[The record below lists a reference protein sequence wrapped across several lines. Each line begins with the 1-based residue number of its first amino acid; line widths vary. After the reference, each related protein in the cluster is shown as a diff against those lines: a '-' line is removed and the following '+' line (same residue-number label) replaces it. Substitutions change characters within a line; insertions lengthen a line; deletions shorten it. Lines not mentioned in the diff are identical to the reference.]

1 MNNLA
6 DKTFLSGVF
15 DFAEAMADPQRNLQ
29 NWYSRAA
36 QSFVVPNIIGQMA
49 WKTDPYIRE
58 SRGIIDRIRSR
69 IPGERE
75 ELNAVID
82 PFGQPAP
89 QSALPIPGLPF
100 NLSQARENALASA
113 MLELGLFKGKPG
125 RTLMGVKLDSD
136 TYRDYATQVGQARLM
151 HLTPYV
157 KSPQFQALMNQRPE
171 VARYML
177 EKMWDRIGSD
187 VRLRFQIQNA
197 STLGPLITEE
207 RAKPR
212 AISSSYISP

>member
-29 NWYSRAA
+29 NWASRAA
-36 QSFVVPNIIGQMA
+36 QSFAVPNVIGQMA

-58 SRGIIDRIRSR
+58 SRTIVDRIRSR

-75 ELNAVID
+75 KLNAIID
-82 PFGQPAP
+82 PFGQPVP
-89 QSALPIPGLPF
+89 QTALPIPGLPF
-100 NLSQARENALASA
+100 NISEARDNPLAGT
-113 MLELGLFKGKPG
+113 MLKLGLFKGKPG

-136 TYRDYATQVGQARLM
+136 TYRDYTTQVGQARLM

-157 KSPQFQALMNQRPE
+157 QSPQFQALMNQRPE

-187 VRLRFQIQNA
+187 VRLRFQIENA
-197 STLGPLITEE
+197 GTLGPQILAE

-212 AISSSYISP
+212 ARSSIYLQE